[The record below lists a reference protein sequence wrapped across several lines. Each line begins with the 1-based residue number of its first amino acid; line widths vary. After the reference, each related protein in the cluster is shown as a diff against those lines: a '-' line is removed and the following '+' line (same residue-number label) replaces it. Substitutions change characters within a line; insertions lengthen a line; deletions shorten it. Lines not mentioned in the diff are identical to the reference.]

1 MNKYSKAEKS
11 WILYDCNISTYS
23 MIIITTILPIYFRSI
38 FQNEGGTGAMA
49 TAHWGYAN
57 SIARLIIAVAAPIL
71 GTIADYK
78 GYKMSFFKVFC
89 ISGIIFTALMAGVPD
104 TAWIPLLAVFILSS
118 IGNSGS
124 NIFYDAFLVDVTPRK
139 KMDMVSSIGFAA
151 GYLGNIISFAICM
164 SIVILATMKILP
176 IYVMTA
182 CRISFIITAV
192 WCTIF
197 SIPMIRNVKQIYGIK
212 KEKKI
217 VTNSFKRL
225 FSTVRHISEHK
236 NLLVFLISY
245 FFFID
250 GVNTIITMATSFGAD
265 LGISDTTMLIVLL
278 FTMLVA
284 FPCAIIFGKLSEK
297 FGAKTML
304 YAGIIIYAII
314 CIYANFVHNS
324 AGFWVL
330 AMLTATSQGGI
341 QALSRSYFGKL
352 VPKEKNN
359 EFFGFYN
366 IFGRFAAILG
376 PFIVAVATQITG
388 TTSKGIFSVLILF
401 IIGGII
407 LTKVSDKPV
416 ENDDEC
422 SEDSNLSKGSVD
434 AI

>member
-23 MIIITTILPIYFRSI
+23 MIIITTILPIYFRMI
-38 FQNEGGTGAMA
+38 FENSGGTSTMA

-57 SIARLIIAVAAPIL
+57 SIARLIIAIAAPIL
-71 GTIADYK
+71 GTIADYR
-78 GYKMSFFKVFC
+78 GYKMGFFKIFC
-89 ISGIIFTALMAGVPD
+89 IAGIIFTALMAGVPD
-104 TAWIPLLAVFILSS
+104 TAWIPLLIVFILSS

-139 KMDMVSSIGFAA
+139 RMDMVSSIGFAA
-151 GYLGNIISFAICM
+151 GYLGNILAFAICM
-164 SIVILATMKILP
+164 SIVILASMKIIP
-176 IYVMTA
+176 ISVLTA
-182 CRISFIITAV
+182 CKISFIITAI
-192 WCTIF
+192 WCALF
-197 SIPMIRNVKQIYGIK
+197 SLPMIKNVKQIYGIE
-212 KEKKI
+212 KEHKVVVK
-217 VTNSFKRL
+217 SFNRL
-225 FSTVRHISEHK
+225 FYTIKNIRQHK
-236 NLLVFLISY
+236 NLLIFLIAY

-278 FTMLVA
+278 FTMVVA

-304 YAGIIIYAII
+304 YAGIIVYSII
-314 CIYANFVHNS
+314 CIYANFVHNA
-324 AGFWVL
+324 AGFWIL
-330 AMLTATSQGGI
+330 AMLVATSQGGI

-376 PFIVAVATQITG
+376 PFIVALGTQITG
-388 TTSKGIFSVLILF
+388 NTSKGIFSVLILF
-401 IIGGII
+401 VIGGLI
-407 LTKVSDKPV
+407 LTRVSDKSV
-416 ENDDEC
+416 ENSEEYFDDKIALE
-422 SEDSNLSKGSVD
+422 K
-434 AI
+434 